1 MAERGF
7 PEDESDGVRN
17 FFYRSDGFRLWNIF
31 TRYVSSIV
39 YRSYP
44 SETSVLYDKQVQQF
58 ASSLANP
65 NLGNIPGFPSVIL
78 TRSDL
83 VEILTTII
91 FTSSFQHQALNAP
104 HHIYSYAPHRPTL
117 LKKWMP
123 NHDRDISWEWI
134 KDALPTIPE
143 TEAIYDL
150 ANILAKPSLCTLTK
164 LDTFKTELPDVHRVF
179 QLELSRMSYEVKRRN
194 NEYDYLDPDKIA
206 CSIDI

>member
-1 MAERGF
+1 MFSVGRTGALKLLSDNMNFKKLVFPKIMAERGF

-44 SETSVLYDKQVQQF
+44 SDTSVLYDKQVQQF

-91 FTSSFQHQALNAP
+91 FTSSFQHQVRLNK
-104 HHIYSYAPHRPTL
+104 R
-117 LKKWMP
+117 
-123 NHDRDISWEWI
+123 
-134 KDALPTIPE
+134 
-143 TEAIYDL
+143 
-150 ANILAKPSLCTLTK
+150 
-164 LDTFKTELPDVHRVF
+164 FKR
-179 QLELSRMSYEVKRRN
+179 SR
-194 NEYDYLDPDKIA
+194 
-206 CSIDI
+206 